1 MNSESNKK
9 KSFRREREF
18 GLIVGGILAGLG
30 GWWTYRGKLGLFAP
44 ALLSVGALLVLL
56 GLAFPRSLALP
67 YRAWMGLAA
76 GLSFISTRVILAI
89 VFFLIVTPIGLIK
102 RLTGWDPLRRR
113 AERQSSYWQPYSER
127 QRDARH
133 YEKMF

>member
-1 MNSESNKK
+1 MNESIRQ
-9 KSFRREREF
+9 KSFRPEREF
-18 GLIVGGILAGLG
+18 GLIVGGIFAALG
-30 GWWTYRGKLGLFAP
+30 GWWFYRGKLGVVAP
-44 ALLSVGALLVLL
+44 ALLSLGSVLILL
-56 GLAFPRSLALP
+56 GLIFPRSLALP

-76 GLSFISTRVILAI
+76 ALSFISTRIILAI
-89 VFFLIVTPIGLIK
+89 VFFFVVTPIGLIK

-113 AERQSSYWQPYSER
+113 AEPQDSYWQPYSER